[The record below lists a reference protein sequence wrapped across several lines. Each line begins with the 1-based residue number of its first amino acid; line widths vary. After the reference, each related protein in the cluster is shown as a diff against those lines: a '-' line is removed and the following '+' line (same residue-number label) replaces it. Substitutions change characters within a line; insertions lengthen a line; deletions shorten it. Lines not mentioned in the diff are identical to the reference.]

1 MKSAAQQVR
10 ARRRRPVRGPLRARH
25 PSPESLVRPLIA
37 KVQAY
42 VPGEQPKVRGLIKLN
57 TNDNNDK
64 DDNKIDN
71 DIKRKKYYNRNKI
84 KTNETLMIFRYYLTI
99 KSN

>member
-1 MKSAAQQVR
+1 MKKNIR
-10 ARRRRPVRGPLRARH
+10 N
-25 PSPESLVRPLIA
+25 
-37 KVQAY
+37 
-42 VPGEQPKVRGLIKLN
+42 IKLN